1 MLLEVLESVIS
12 LETFPFVKRHYTEV
26 ADVGSLTPL
35 LVYCAHTAL
44 PTGILL
50 LRVLALHNSH
60 EGMFL
65 HITQKSPG
73 GGVHMRPMWG
83 SS

>member
-12 LETFPFVKRHYTEV
+12 LETFLFVKRHCTEV
-26 ADVGSLTPL
+26 AHIGSLIPL

-50 LRVLALHNSH
+50 L
-60 EGMFL
+60 
-65 HITQKSPG
+65 
-73 GGVHMRPMWG
+73 
-83 SS
+83 